1 MRLPEM
7 KSCMAAWMLCRPCWQ
22 RRRRRRGSGQ
32 CQWGPAGFESF
43 LLVYLILPSPP
54 LLAFSRR
61 PQEVASVRVQQE
73 MELIELRR
81 EREELCQRVALL
93 TDILR
98 EAEAE
103 NKEQRAKMRCLAQD
117 LAALTRRHEEAQCQ
131 AWALSQEAEGLR
143 RELAETQGLMQEA
156 QRKREEL
163 EARWVREKALEAG
176 RLNQANEQHDR
187 YQRRV
192 RRLQEKLQE
201 AREAA
206 GMKGGHPTACPQH
219 GLPLSLDAG
228 FPGRQLQNR
237 PPATALSARLARK
250 PAQKG
255 GAAQRFQKKHQQSPA
270 PLGPHPLWVSAQ
282 LQVQFS
288 RQPPPRECSLALSKN
303 ICTAVGGLAQW
314 SQHACNGTLV
324 LDLDLVSRRA
334 CWLCELLRKRG
345 LATPHNP
352 GVYKFFWGQG

>member
-1 MRLPEM
+1 MPGAGWRQHVRAELERRERRARGLRL
-7 KSCMAAWMLCRPCWQ
+7 
-22 RRRRRRGSGQ
+22 
-32 CQWGPAGFESF
+32 
-43 LLVYLILPSPP
+43 LLERHEKLYGRLDALQT
-54 LLAFSRR
+54 LLAAAEEEEGQWPVPVGSCRR

-206 GMKGGHPTACPQH
+206 GMIPRPAAAESSPSDSTFSTSCEETSAEGG
-219 GLPLSLDAG
+219 S
-228 FPGRQLQNR
+228 
-237 PPATALSARLARK
+237 
-250 PAQKG
+250 
-255 GAAQRFQKKHQQSPA
+255 SPK
-270 PLGPHPLWVSAQ
+270 
-282 LQVQFS
+282 VQFS

-303 ICTAVGGLAQW
+303 TCTAGGGLAQW

-324 LDLDLVSRRA
+324 LDLDLVSRRV

-345 LATPHNP
+345 LSHTHNP
-352 GVYKFFWGQG
+352 GVYKFFGGQG

>member
-1 MRLPEM
+1 
-7 KSCMAAWMLCRPCWQ
+7 
-22 RRRRRRGSGQ
+22 
-32 CQWGPAGFESF
+32 
-43 LLVYLILPSPP
+43 
-54 LLAFSRR
+54 
-61 PQEVASVRVQQE
+61 

-187 YQRRV
+187 
-192 RRLQEKLQE
+192 
-201 AREAA
+201 
-206 GMKGGHPTACPQH
+206 
-219 GLPLSLDAG
+219 
-228 FPGRQLQNR
+228 
-237 PPATALSARLARK
+237 
-250 PAQKG
+250 
-255 GAAQRFQKKHQQSPA
+255 
-270 PLGPHPLWVSAQ
+270 
-282 LQVQFS
+282 
-288 RQPPPRECSLALSKN
+288 
-303 ICTAVGGLAQW
+303 
-314 SQHACNGTLV
+314 
-324 LDLDLVSRRA
+324 
-334 CWLCELLRKRG
+334 
-345 LATPHNP
+345 
-352 GVYKFFWGQG
+352 